1 MASRDLHTAG
11 YEQKGQSQSQ
21 ARDEE
26 QHYVYLSSNLLGCH
40 GTVTPKTT
48 PGWEYGRA
56 HPGARQDVAQCLGQ
70 PEKDKIRAERKK
82 QQLRPRVNNEEKK
95 KKG

>member
-1 MASRDLHTAG
+1 MDSRDLHTAG

-26 QHYVYLSSNLLGCH
+26 QHYVYLSSNLLGRL

-48 PGWEYGRA
+48 PGRE
-56 HPGARQDVAQCLGQ
+56 
-70 PEKDKIRAERKK
+70 
-82 QQLRPRVNNEEKK
+82 
-95 KKG
+95 